1 MKFMPEF
8 GVSFLTGVVP
18 FTIYLIIFGVTI
30 FSFPKINRL
39 RLYDRSNWTKKQQ
52 FYTVISKLFALF
64 NIVLIIFSSLTDNIY
79 LIAVGIILFSVGST
93 VLVSALITFC
103 NTPLNN
109 PITKGLYKYSRNPQ
123 MVGLWLIFLSIGIL
137 INSVLSIILLM
148 LNIIFAHQYIKSEE
162 QTCTKQYGNEYIA
175 YLKSKPRYFLFL

>member
-1 MKFMPEF
+1 MKFIPEF
-8 GVSFLTGVVP
+8 GVSVLTGVVP

-30 FSFPKINRL
+30 FSFPKVNRL

-64 NIVLIIFSSLTDNIY
+64 DIVLIIFSSLTDNIY
-79 LIAVGIILFSVGST
+79 LIVVGIILFSVGST
-93 VLVSALITFC
+93 VLASALITFC
-103 NTPLNN
+103 ITPLNK

-123 MVGLWLIFLSIGIL
+123 MMGLWLIFLSIGIL

-148 LNIIFAHQYIKSEE
+148 LNIIFAHQYIKAEE
-162 QTCTKQYGNEYIA
+162 QSCTKQYGNEYIA
-175 YLKSKPRYFLFL
+175 YLKSKPRYFSFL